1 MLDLWISTYLF
12 VYARIV
18 IHKHSV
24 GIAGGLGFNAP
35 PPVHVYSLSFL
46 SENLF

>member
-24 GIAGGLGFNAP
+24 GIAGGLGVQRPFQLTSTAS
-35 PPVHVYSLSFL
+35 HF
-46 SENLF
+46 